1 MQLDPTGTTRR
12 RRRGDASP
20 VEPLVVTRRRAGEI
34 LGGIG
39 VRKVV
44 DLVQAGVLDEVRLN
58 GMAMVTTE
66 SVRRATRT

>member
-1 MQLDPTGTTRR
+1 
-12 RRRGDASP
+12 

-44 DLVQAGVLDEVRLN
+44 DLVQAGVLDEVSLD

-66 SVRRATRT
+66 SVRRAARP